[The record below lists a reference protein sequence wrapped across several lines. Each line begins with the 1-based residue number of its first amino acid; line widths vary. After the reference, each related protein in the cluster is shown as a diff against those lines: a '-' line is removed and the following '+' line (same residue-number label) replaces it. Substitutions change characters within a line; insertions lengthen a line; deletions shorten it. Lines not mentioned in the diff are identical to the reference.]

1 MPNRYEREIEE
12 ILRNMEQT
20 DSKPGFGQRW
30 GGRWRRRSGVRRPR
44 PQSPAF
50 SLHFS
55 VAEWLLITTIIAALI
70 AGGYEFV
77 HKVPDLFSTFV
88 ALVGVICLILV
99 ALSQFLFVPRRPQ
112 SIRYGNV
119 TVTPL
124 RPNLFSSIK
133 TQWNLF
139 MLKMRY
145 RRKNKN

>member
-20 DSKPGFGQRW
+20 DSKTGFGQKW
-30 GGRWRRRSGVRRPR
+30 GGRWRHRSGVRRSR
-44 PQSPAF
+44 PQSPTF
-50 SLHFS
+50 SFHFS

-77 HKVPDLFSTFV
+77 QKGPDLFSTFV

-112 SIRYGNV
+112 SIHYGNI

>member
-20 DSKPGFGQRW
+20 EPKAGFGQRW
-30 GGRWRRRSGVRRPR
+30 GGRWRQRPGPRRPK
-44 PQSPAF
+44 PQSPVF
-50 SLHFS
+50 SFHFS
-55 VAEWLLITTIIAALI
+55 VAEWLLITTVIAALI

-77 HKVPDLFSTFV
+77 QKSPDLFSAFV
-88 ALVGVICLILV
+88 ALVGVVCLILV

-112 SIRYGNV
+112 STRYGNI

-124 RPNLFSSIK
+124 RPNLFSNIR